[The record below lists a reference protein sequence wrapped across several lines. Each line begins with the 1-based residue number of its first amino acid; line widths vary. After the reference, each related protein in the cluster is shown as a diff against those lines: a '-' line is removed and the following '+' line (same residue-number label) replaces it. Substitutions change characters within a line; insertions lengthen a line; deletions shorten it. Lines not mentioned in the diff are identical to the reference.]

1 MKIYFPLVLLMLAGC
16 ASSGVDRADVNTPI
30 SISYAVVTASEKVQ
44 LKSDVG
50 KSAATGGVL
59 GLLIGAVSGG
69 NLEGA
74 AIGAAAGAAVS
85 GTVTKIDEGS
95 SEAMSYTLQRPN
107 KSEFKVVTDN
117 DQLQVGDCVAVET
130 GKTTNL
136 RRAEPDMCQPH
147 PVDKDQVARSQ
158 RSAADCDAAKQQLLK
173 AETTEELNAATEK
186 VKLLCNN

>member
-1 MKIYFPLVLLMLAGC
+1 MLAGC

-50 KSAATGGVL
+50 KSAAKGGVL

-69 NLEGA
+69 DVQGA

-85 GTVTKIDEGS
+85 GTLTKIDEGS

-107 KSEFKVVTDN
+107 KSEFKVVTD
-117 DQLQVGDCVAVET
+117 DDSLQVGDCVAVEI

-136 RRAEPDMCQPH
+136 RRADPDKCQSH
-147 PVDKDQVARSQ
+147 PVDQSQVVRSQ
-158 RSAADCDAAKQQLLK
+158 TSAADCYNAKQQLLK

-186 VKLLCNN
+186 VKVLCKN